1 MIHQNKVAVAYVDEK
16 FLAAVK
22 ERQDNEE
29 KIVTETKAAAAASLN
44 EFYEKRNVKLQQRR
58 RNIEAKEK
66 VLLQEREFTTV
77 KDEFVA
83 VKYLINTDEVSTTKR
98 YLEVLISYINEN

>member
-29 KIVTETKAAAAASLN
+29 KIMTETKAAAEASLN
-44 EFYEKRNVKLQQRR
+44 EFYEQRRVKLQQRR
-58 RNIEAKEK
+58 QNIKEK
-66 VLLQEREFTTV
+66 EQVLLQESKFTTV
-77 KDEFVA
+77 KEEFQA
-83 VKYLINTDEVSTTKR
+83 VKSLVNTDEVSITKR
-98 YLEVLISYINEN
+98 YLEVLISYIYEN